1 MLSRTNRR
9 DRRGALPQRVPVPM
23 LVLSAFIVLGVILG
37 YVFALRS
44 LQSAGGELKQYFD
57 AFLSGGVNRPFS
69 VRALG
74 ETLLCYFRAPG
85 IVFLLGFASIG
96 IVAVPLVCACQG
108 FLLSYS
114 LFCFALSLGRGSF
127 PLLLALFGIRLLAV
141 LPCTLLLGNASLD
154 KSRALPTEVYG
165 KLREGAELG
174 ECSINPLI
182 QAGGIYVEKD
192 ADYTFGDPLQLT
204 SDFYG
209 SGSQV
214 KISCDNEKLAQFLGL
229 PMSNADNIPTGKDAK
244 LTIDATSAFGNHCTY
259 TTDGNKITI
268 TNRSGFEISFLAEEG
283 YSDITPIQLDVTNIG
298 TLTLQ
303 IGANEHQTMDVRIP
317 EISTDSLYIDNLDVT
332 TVNGA
337 DRAIMQ
343 LDDAL
348 EKVSSARSKIGAYQ
362 NRLDHAINSLE
373 QEGQDMTAALSRI
386 EDVDMAGEMTEY
398 TKDNVL
404 TQAATSVLAQAN
416 DIPQQVLQLL
426 Q

>member
-141 LPCTLLLGNASLD
+141 LPCTLLLGNVSLGGGGRG
-154 KSRALPTEVYG
+154 RAV
-165 KLREGAELG
+165 
-174 ECSINPLI
+174 S
-182 QAGGIYVEKD
+182 
-192 ADYTFGDPLQLT
+192 
-204 SDFYG
+204 YG
-209 SGSQV
+209 SAYWYRFGICCV
-214 KISCDNEKLAQFLGL
+214 CLLFAALLELWLVPQFLL
-229 PMSNADNIPTGKDAK
+229 
-244 LTIDATSAFGNHCTY
+244 
-259 TTDGNKITI
+259 
-268 TNRSGFEISFLAEEG
+268 LAA
-283 YSDITPIQLDVTNIG
+283 S
-298 TLTLQ
+298 
-303 IGANEHQTMDVRIP
+303 
-317 EISTDSLYIDNLDVT
+317 
-332 TVNGA
+332 
-337 DRAIMQ
+337 
-343 LDDAL
+343 
-348 EKVSSARSKIGAYQ
+348 
-362 NRLDHAINSLE
+362 
-373 QEGQDMTAALSRI
+373 
-386 EDVDMAGEMTEY
+386 
-398 TKDNVL
+398 
-404 TQAATSVLAQAN
+404 
-416 DIPQQVLQLL
+416 
-426 Q
+426 